1 MKPARCLRV
10 GTELASLAINLARE
24 LEVILNVVLKVV
36 GIDEVTAGVIGR
48 IDVDQLDLAGI
59 ALLQEL
65 EHFEII
71 TLDHEVL
78 GGIPIDALLRARAK
92 RAGGG
97 GQRDL
102 AGVALAVPVEAILH
116 LTLI

>member
-48 IDVDQLDLAGI
+48 IDVDQLDLAGV
-59 ALLQEL
+59 ALLQKL
-65 EHFEII
+65 EHFEIVA
-71 TLDHEVL
+71 LDHEVL
-78 GGIPIDALLRARAK
+78 GGLPIDALLRAGAES
-92 RAGGG
+92 AGGG
-97 GQRDL
+97 REGDL
-102 AGVALAVPVEAILH
+102 AGAALA
-116 LTLI
+116 